1 MLSRVYCALTSEL
14 LRSYLSVD
22 MDMDTLADVLK
33 VGPETGGWRWERLVR
48 TCCTGD
54 TDDGDGLRG
63 ESQVG
68 REELR
73 G

>member
-1 MLSRVYCALTSEL
+1 
-14 LRSYLSVD
+14 
-22 MDMDTLADVLK
+22 MDMDTLDDVLK

-54 TDDGDGLRG
+54 MDDGDGLRG